1 MNSDIATVKAIKMA
15 EIFIKKGDEWI
26 V

>member
-1 MNSDIATVKAIKMA
+1 MNSDIATVEAIKMA

-26 V
+26 M

>member
-1 MNSDIATVKAIKMA
+1 MNSDIATVEAIKMA